1 MDIISR
7 YAHLVQE
14 EFSESLQSSLSN
26 YINSRSNQ
34 SWNRF
39 PSSYKNLVD
48 VPQSNSAFNSEKS
61 SQVYKSDLDMH
72 QIESW
77 LVKNKYMS
85 ALRAVTSCGTT
96 GIPATCKNE
105 HTSAMS
111 VSCGKSFCPSCSLK
125 KSYIH
130 QRKIN
135 RMLHRVTEPV
145 KKGMVASYAVVTMS
159 KKLQNWIMFG
169 DRNEKEQKKRLKDIR
184 GIINKAPIEFYEKTK
199 GSDSLEDASIAS
211 FHWAG
216 DEYLTVE
223 RFIREKN
230 RSIRLKAFREGFEEP
245 ATEFTKKCLDDL
257 MQQGKIEYIV
267 STVVNENDGTVQEE
281 VKVLSP
287 NADKFHLHLNMFFLH
302 KDKRSAYIPSEQLPV
317 LRRMIAERIK
327 EYLVEQSN
335 DGVEVPDA
343 LLNNGISINYHLEYL
358 DNTKLTQLKH
368 RVSYSLR
375 ETIGASRFIR
385 MSDPKK
391 HYILNALKGFRNV
404 VYYGRLSTRN
414 VGKYFEDLGIEAPT
428 KEPPTCSVCDNHL
441 KVNMNYNPK
450 KKRMYCKKVG
460 QGVMREVEKE
470 IETPSGRTITVT
482 ETATEL
488 TDEGLGFSED
498 LYPLLE
504 HFKPI
509 LDDSNKVIDY
519 KWVQAG
525 FRLNQEHLIEKLGK
539 DMYKFIN
546 LGVLR
551 KDFLWCKY
559 MLDYHLKFLQEN
571 IGDVEEVIDEVTL
584 KVA

>member
-1 MDIISR
+1 MSIISR

-14 EFSESLQSSLSN
+14 EFSENLQDSLSD

-39 PSSYKNLVD
+39 PSNYKNLVEI
-48 VPQSNSAFNSEKS
+48 PKSNFPFKTQKG

-77 LVKNKYMS
+77 LARNKYMS
-85 ALRAVTSCGTT
+85 ALRAVTSCGST
-96 GIPATCKNE
+96 GIQASCKND
-105 HTSAMS
+105 HASAMS
-111 VSCGKSFCPSCSLK
+111 VSCGKSFCPVCEQK
-125 KSYIH
+125 KSHMH
-130 QRKIN
+130 QRKID
-135 RMLHRVTEPV
+135 RMLYRVAEPV
-145 KKGMVASYAVVTMS
+145 KKGMTASYAVVTMS

-169 DRNEKEQKKRLKDIR
+169 DRNEKEQKRRLKDIR
-184 GIINKAPIEFYEKTK
+184 GIINKAPVEFYK
-199 GSDSLEDASIAS
+199 GAKGNDSLEDASIAS

-230 RSIRLKAFREGFEEP
+230 RSIRLKAFRKGFNEP

-267 STVVNENDGTVQEE
+267 DEVVDEEDGTVKEK

-302 KDKRSAYIPSEQLPV
+302 KDKRSAYIPSEQLPI

-343 LLNNGISINYHLEYL
+343 LLDHDISINYHLEYL
-358 DNTKLTQLKH
+358 DVSKLQQLKH
-368 RVSYSLR
+368 RVGYSLR
-375 ETIGASRFIR
+375 QTIGSSRFVR

-414 VGKYFEDLGIEAPT
+414 VGKYFEELGIESPK
-428 KEPPTCSVCDNHL
+428 KESPTCSVCDNHL
-441 KVNMNYNPK
+441 QVNMTYNAK
-450 KKRMYCKKVG
+450 KKRMYCKRVG

-470 IETPSGRTITVT
+470 IETPSGNTITVI
-482 ETATEL
+482 EPATEL
-488 TDEGLGFSED
+488 TNKGLGFDES
-498 LYPLLE
+498 LYPRLE
-504 HFKPI
+504 HFKPV

-525 FRLNQEHLIEKLGK
+525 FRLNQEHLIEKLSK
-539 DMYKFIN
+539 DIYKFIN

-571 IGDVEEVIDEVTL
+571 IGSLKEVIDEVSL

>member
-1 MDIISR
+1 MSIISR
-7 YAHLVQE
+7 YALLVQE
-14 EFSESLQSSLSN
+14 EFSESLRSSLSN
-26 YINSRSNQ
+26 YVNSRSSQ

-39 PSSYKNLVD
+39 PSSYKNLVSI
-48 VPQSNSAFNSEKS
+48 PQSDSAFNSEKG
-61 SQVYKSDLDMH
+61 SQVKKSDLDMH

-111 VSCGKSFCPSCSLK
+111 VSCGKMYCPSCSLK

-145 KKGMVASYAVVTMS
+145 KKGFVASYAVVTMS

-169 DRNEKEQKKRLKDIR
+169 SRNDKDQKKRLKDIR
-184 GIINKAPIEFYEKTK
+184 GIINKTPIEFYEKTK
-199 GSDSLEDASIAS
+199 GSNSLEDCSIAS
-211 FHWAG
+211 YHFCG

-223 RFIREKN
+223 RFIKEKN
-230 RSIRLKAFREGFEEP
+230 RSIKLKAFKEGYEP
-245 ATEFTKKCLDDL
+245 TKTFTKKCLDDL
-257 MQQGKIEYIV
+257 MEHGKIEYI
-267 STVVNENDGTVQEE
+267 SNTVVNEEDGTVQEE
-281 VKVLSP
+281 VKILSP

-302 KDKRSAYIPSEQLPV
+302 RDKRSAYIPSEQLPV
-317 LRRMIAERIK
+317 LRGMIGERIK

-335 DGVEVPDA
+335 NGVEVPDA
-343 LLNNGISINYHLEYL
+343 LLNHDISINYHLEYL
-358 DNTKLTQLKH
+358 DSSKLSQLKH
-368 RVSYSLR
+368 RVGYSLR
-375 ETIGASRFIR
+375 ETIGSSRFVR

-391 HYILNALKGFRNV
+391 HFILNALKGFRNV
-404 VYYGRLSTRN
+404 TYYGRLSTRN
-414 VGKYFEDLGIEAPT
+414 VGKYFEELEIEAPT
-428 KEPPTCSVCDNHL
+428 KETPTCSVCDNHL
-441 KVNMNYNPK
+441 QINMTYNAK
-450 KKRMYCKKVG
+450 KKRMYCKRVG
-460 QGVMREVEKE
+460 QGVIREVEKE
-470 IETPSGRTITVT
+470 IETEEGNSITIT

-488 TDEGLGFSED
+488 TDKSLGFDES
-498 LYPLLE
+498 LYPSLE
-504 HFKPI
+504 HYKPI
-509 LDDSNKVIDY
+509 VDDSNEVIDY

-539 DMYKFIN
+539 DICKFIN

-571 IGDVEEVIDEVTL
+571 IGDVQEVIDEVSL